1 MAQGERLDQA
11 DYLASFDEYFWRSG
25 PEGFWKLERLQ
36 HYQEPGL
43 ASWEAYF
50 RDGDWDRSLRLAEEL
65 RPAFAA
71 HLQRLAAAGVAH
83 HRVRVVERPL
93 SPYVRW
99 ELHLLRLKD
108 QLGENVRIVD
118 DSLAGPLPE
127 LVVLG
132 RHAVFD
138 VRYTAEG
145 LPDGAVRWTDPGTVA
160 EARELVQ
167 RLHAAGEPLSE
178 FFPREIQGVR
188 P

>member
-1 MAQGERLDQA
+1 MDQGERLDQA
-11 DYLASFDEYFWRSG
+11 EYLACFEELFWRSG

-50 RDGDWDRSLRLAEEL
+50 RDGDWDLALRLVEES
-65 RPAFAA
+65 RPDVAA
-71 HLQRLAAAGVAH
+71 HLSRIAAAGVRH

-93 SPYVRW
+93 SPYLLW

-138 VRYTAEG
+138 VRYTPDG
-145 LPDGAVRWTDPGTVA
+145 LPDGAVRCTDPDTVA
-160 EARELVQ
+160 EARDLVR
-167 RLHAAGEPLSE
+167 RLHRVGEPLPA
-178 FFPREIQGVR
+178 FFAREVQGVR